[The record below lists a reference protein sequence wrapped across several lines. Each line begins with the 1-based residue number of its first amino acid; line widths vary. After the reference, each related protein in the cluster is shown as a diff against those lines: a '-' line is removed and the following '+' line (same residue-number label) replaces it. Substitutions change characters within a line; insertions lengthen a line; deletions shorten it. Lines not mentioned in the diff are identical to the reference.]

1 MSLTLDAI
9 AKNPALYQFTIFT
22 SKDEKMLLRPLEPTD
37 EKELTELIKNL
48 SPDTK
53 RFYSYNEPAEQI
65 AKEHC
70 EAINKYDKLRFVL
83 EKEGV
88 KEIVGLFEFSFDI
101 PQGDIDRFEKY
112 GIKLTSKTDCRI
124 GPLLRDDFQSQ
135 GIGSFI
141 VPIIVNIAKQFNR
154 NRIILW
160 GGVFQDNPQAIRY
173 YEKNGFE
180 NVGEFENMDGVKCFD
195 MMLDSV

>member
-70 EAINKYDKLRFVL
+70 EAINKYDKLRF
-83 EKEGV
+83 
-88 KEIVGLFEFSFDI
+88 DI
-101 PQGDIDRFEKY
+101 PQGDIDRLEKY